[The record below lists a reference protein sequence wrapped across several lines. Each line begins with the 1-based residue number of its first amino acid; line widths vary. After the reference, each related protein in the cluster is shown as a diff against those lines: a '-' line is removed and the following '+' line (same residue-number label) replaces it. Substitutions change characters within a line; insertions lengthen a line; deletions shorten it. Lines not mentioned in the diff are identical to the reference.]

1 MPLRAVESLARSLMD
16 RRLMCPG
23 CARVANNA
31 LMSPA
36 PHGPV
41 ARWLL
46 PKDVDPEA
54 LLLLAARALRA
65 IGDGY
70 MAVLLPAYLLA
81 IGLDTLQVGIVSTT
95 TMLGSA
101 FATLAVGAWGHRF
114 AANRLLR
121 GAAVLMAATGL
132 GFASLSSFWPLLVV
146 AFVGTLNPSSGDV
159 SVFLPLEHA
168 ILARA
173 APGKARTALFARYS
187 VLGALCAAVGALA
200 AGLPDWLVRDAG
212 VARLSALRGMFVV
225 YGLLGL
231 VVFWLYRRLPVRSEL
246 AGQTAIAPLGPSRG
260 IVVRLAAL
268 FSVDAFAGGLVVNSL
283 LSLWLFQRFGLSL
296 SQAGVYFFWAG
307 LLSAASQFAAPMV
320 ASRIGLLNT
329 MVFTHIP
336 ANICLILAALAPS
349 LPLALGLLFVRSAL
363 SQMDVP
369 TRTAFVMAVVTP
381 AERSAAASFTA
392 VPRSLA
398 AALSPTLS
406 GALFAAGWISLPLVA
421 CGALKIAYD
430 LALWRAMRRH
440 RVDDL

>member
-1 MPLRAVESLARSLMD
+1 MTID
-16 RRLMCPG
+16 RL
-23 CARVANNA
+23 
-31 LMSPA
+31 
-36 PHGPV
+36 
-41 ARWLL
+41 LL
-46 PKDVDPEA
+46 PEGTGQEA
-54 LLLLAARALRA
+54 LPLLAARGLRA
-65 IGDGY
+65 VGDGY

-81 IGLDTLQVGIVSTT
+81 IGLGTLQVGIVSTA

-101 FATLAVGAWGHRF
+101 LATLAVGAWGHRF
-114 AANRLLR
+114 DANRLLR

-168 ILARA
+168 GLARA
-173 APGKARTALFARYS
+173 AQGGARTALFARYS
-187 VLGALCAAVGALA
+187 VAGAVCAAFGALA
-200 AGLPDWLVRDAG
+200 AGLPDGLAHDAAVSRLG
-212 VARLSALRGMFVV
+212 VMRAMFVL
-225 YGLLGL
+225 YGLLG
-231 VVFWLYRRLPVRSEL
+231 VTVFWIYRRLPARS
-246 AGQTAIAPLGPSRG
+246 AAHDPIAIAPLGRSRVV
-260 IVVRLAAL
+260 VVRLAAL

-296 SQAGVYFFWAG
+296 AQAGAYFFWAG
-307 LLSAASQFAAPMV
+307 LLSSASQLAAPWV
-320 ASRIGLLNT
+320 AGRIGLLNT

-336 ANICLILAALAPS
+336 ANVCLVLAALAPS
-349 LPLALGLLFVRSAL
+349 LPVALGLLLVRSAL

-406 GALFAAGWISLPLVA
+406 GALFAVGWISLPLVA

-440 RVDDL
+440 RVDDP